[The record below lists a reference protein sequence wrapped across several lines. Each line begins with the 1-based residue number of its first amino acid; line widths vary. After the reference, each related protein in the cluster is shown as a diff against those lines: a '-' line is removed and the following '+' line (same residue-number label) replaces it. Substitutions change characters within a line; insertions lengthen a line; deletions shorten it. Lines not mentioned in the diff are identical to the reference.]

1 MQDRRAK
8 RPGEGTFGILLLAL
22 SLILLWQAWKIS
34 GLTGLSTPG
43 AFPMAAAATMAIA
56 ALVVVIGD
64 LRRPHETDGGKTER
78 ARDFFSTVTPSVIMV
93 FAGFV
98 IGYSAL
104 LDTLGFLPASFLFLF
119 AGIQF
124 LHRGSVGFSF
134 AVALGAL
141 IAIYAVFRLVFQ
153 VVLPEGIVP
162 EREIM
167 AWVETLIGGAE

>member
-1 MQDRRAK
+1 MAELRQGK
-8 RPGEGTFGILLLAL
+8 PGEGTFGILLLVL
-22 SLILLWQAWKIS
+22 SLFLLWQSYRIS
-34 GLTGLSTPG
+34 GFEALSSPG
-43 AFPMAAAATMAIA
+43 AFPMTAAATMTIA
-56 ALVVVIGD
+56 ALVVVISD
-64 LRRPHETDGGKTER
+64 FRRPRATADQR
-78 ARDFFSTVTPSVIMV
+78 ARGFFTTVTPSVIMV

-104 LDTLGFLPASFLFLF
+104 LDALGFLPASFLFLF

-134 AVALGAL
+134 VVSLGSL
-141 IAIYAVFRLVFQ
+141 IVIYAVFRLVFQ

-167 AWVETLIGGAE
+167 AWIETLFGGAE

>member
-1 MQDRRAK
+1 MADIRRK
-8 RPGEGTFGILLLAL
+8 KPGEGTFGILLLLLAL
-22 SLILLWQAWKIS
+22 FLLWQAYGIS

-43 AFPMAAAATMAIA
+43 AFPLAAAAAMAIA

-64 LRRPHETDGGKTER
+64 LRRPSEDEPAERGRVFFETI
-78 ARDFFSTVTPSVIMV
+78 TPSVIMV

-98 IGYSAL
+98 VAYSAM

-124 LHRGSVGFSF
+124 LHRRSVAFSF
-134 AVALGAL
+134 VVALGSL
-141 IAIYAVFRLVFQ
+141 ILIYAVFRLVFQ

-162 EREIM
+162 EREVM
-167 AWVETLIGGAE
+167 AWFEGLFTGGAE